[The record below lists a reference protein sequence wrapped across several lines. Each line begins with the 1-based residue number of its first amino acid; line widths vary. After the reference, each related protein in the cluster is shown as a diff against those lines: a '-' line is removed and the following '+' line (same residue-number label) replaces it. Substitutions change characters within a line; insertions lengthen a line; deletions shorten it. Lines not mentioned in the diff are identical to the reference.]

1 MSNENLV
8 AEKFDYQDLI
18 KEMQLKTGYSY
29 FKVRTMLKELSRLIQ
44 GKISKGYNV
53 ECDGICKIY
62 FTMTGQVIIDDN
74 YYGSENQSRDLAHKM
89 EMDLIT
95 VRNFVNNYYS
105 IIKTK
110 IEQGYQVNI
119 KSVCYITPKV
129 KDNHIYLA
137 TRMSPQLTKPEIA
150 EFVIFKNLHSS
161 KSRIVSEI
169 VDGKKLRL
177 AMILNPDL
185 KIPNRVFSKGSYEPE
200 FIDISSI

>member
-1 MSNENLV
+1 MSNDNLI

-44 GKISKGYNV
+44 HKINKGYNV

-62 FTMTGQVIIDDN
+62 FTMTGQVIIDEN
-74 YYGSENQSRDLAHKM
+74 YYGSENQARDLSQKM
-89 EMDLIT
+89 DMDLIT
-95 VRNFVNNYYS
+95 VRNFINNYYN

-129 KDNHIYLA
+129 KDDHIYLA
-137 TRMSPQLTKPEIA
+137 TRMSPQLKKPEVA

-177 AMILNPDL
+177 AMSLNTEL
-185 KIPNRVFSKGSYEPE
+185 RIPNRVFGKGSYEPE
-200 FIDISSI
+200 FVDLKK

>member
-1 MSNENLV
+1 MNETNLV

-18 KEMQLKTGYSY
+18 QEMQIKTGYSY
-29 FKVRTMLKELSRLIQ
+29 FKVRTMLKELSRLLQ
-44 GKISKGYNV
+44 EKVSKGYNI

-62 FTMTGQVIIDDN
+62 FTMTGQVILDDI
-74 YYGSENQSRDLAHKM
+74 YYDSEFQARDLAIKM
-89 EMDLIT
+89 NMDLIT
-95 VRNFVNNYYS
+95 VRNFINNYYT

-119 KSVCYITPKV
+119 KSVCYITPKI
-129 KDNHIYLA
+129 KNNNIYLA
-137 TRMSPQLTKPEIA
+137 TRMSPQLKKPEVA

-177 AMILNPDL
+177 AMSLDSQLNV
-185 KIPNRVFSKGSYEPE
+185 PNRVFSVGSFEPE
-200 FIDISSI
+200 FIDIKNI